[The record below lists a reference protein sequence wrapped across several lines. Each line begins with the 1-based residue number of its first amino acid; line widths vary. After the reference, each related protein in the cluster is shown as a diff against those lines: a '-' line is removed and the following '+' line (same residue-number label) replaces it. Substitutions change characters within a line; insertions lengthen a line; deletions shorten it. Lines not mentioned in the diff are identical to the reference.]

1 MPLGQEG
8 LRQLRRHGAVAI
20 GVVAIGM
27 ALLVASTALSAHSFF
42 PTHYSAKSAVS
53 VDAEGIRAVVVIE
66 VPTFQMVKSFREHF
80 SDIDLLAEIE
90 AGRFEPLEDEF
101 RIAQLEL
108 LARDLRL
115 TVNGGSVEG
124 VWRPVDSPVNGRGT
138 EGFFVYMLE
147 FDWLESFALPTEVG
161 EPVLVR
167 LETLVL
173 PEEAIVLANVAE
185 ASDGWE
191 ILESSIPPAEE
202 YPEVPQGA
210 ALIDELGLWTADPVK
225 RDLRV
230 SFARV
235 GR

>member
-8 LRQLRRHGAVAI
+8 LRWVRRHR
-20 GVVAIGM
+20 VVAIGM
-27 ALLVASTALSAHSFF
+27 ALLLVSTTLSAHSFF

-53 VDAEGIRAVVVIE
+53 LGAKGIQAVVVIE

-80 SDIDLLAEIE
+80 SQVDLLAEIE
-90 AGRFEPLEDEF
+90 AGRFKPLEDEF

-108 LARDLRL
+108 LAKDLRL
-115 TVNGGSVEG
+115 TVNGESVEG

-147 FDWLESFALPTEVG
+147 FDWLESFALPTEIG
-161 EPVLVR
+161 ARVLVR
-167 LETLVL
+167 LEIRVL

-185 ASDGWE
+185 ASEGWE
-191 ILESSIPPAEE
+191 ILESSIPPLQE

-210 ALIDELGLWTADPVK
+210 VLMDELGLWTADPVK

-230 SFARV
+230 SFVRLAR
-235 GR
+235 